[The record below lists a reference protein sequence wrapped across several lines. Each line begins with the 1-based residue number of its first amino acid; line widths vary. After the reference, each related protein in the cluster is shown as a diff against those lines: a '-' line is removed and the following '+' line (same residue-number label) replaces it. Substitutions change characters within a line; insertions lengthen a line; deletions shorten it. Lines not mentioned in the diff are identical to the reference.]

1 MDKVKFMAMVVVI
14 GLSTLLAAG
23 GARAGDEQKF
33 EDKQMRLAAKDA
45 NHGFDELDKVG
56 AKLDK
61 GKQKSAINHF
71 ENAADD
77 FDQALTHLAKA
88 EVGKDQEGVIDDLKS
103 GVDALNKALKNLENG
118 KDEDAQKHFDKANDY
133 FNRAEAALN

>member
-1 MDKVKFMAMVVVI
+1 MICASTELALSRAMVVVI

-71 ENAADD
+71 ENALLKVSWVRMAYSTS
-77 FDQALTHLAKA
+77 A
-88 EVGKDQEGVIDDLKS
+88 IDS
-103 GVDALNKALKNLENG
+103 
-118 KDEDAQKHFDKANDY
+118 DKRTASDSI
-133 FNRAEAALN
+133 